1 MITHAHKHP
10 LGERASV
17 LLSSVFGP
25 YAQNDDYGSRKINPM
40 ELYQNQVTRVQGVFS
55 LRMFHRSFGLMM
67 IQSNIDAPCTLLD
80 FPSLDRFVQEIEHNR
95 YDIVGI
101 SGIIPN
107 AGKVKKMCEL
117 VRVHLPEAT
126 IVVGGHISNKED
138 LSDIVDADHIVKGE
152 GIRWFRRFLGQKE
165 NEPIRHPL
173 VYSAQGSRIMGL
185 PLQGEHKHGNTAAM
199 LIPSVGCPMG
209 CNFCST
215 SSLFGGKGHFINFY
229 ETGDALFSIM
239 CDIEAKMDVSSFFV
253 LDENFLLHRKRA
265 LRLLELMTSNQKS
278 WSLYVFSSARV
289 LRSYTIEQLVGMG
302 VSWIW
307 MGLEGKKSE
316 YRKLRGVDT
325 LALVRDLKS
334 HGIRVLGSSI
344 IGLEDHTPENM
355 DQIIEDA
362 VRHNSDFHQFM
373 LYTPV
378 PGTPLYDQHRKNGTL
393 LSETAFS
400 MADAHGQYRFNYRH
414 PHISQGREE
423 KFLLKAFLRDF
434 EVNGPSLARLIRTLL
449 TGWQHYKSHSDRRI
463 RRRFER
469 EVSPLRS
476 TYAGAVWAMKK
487 HYRKHRRLSKKMTSL
502 LRDIYREFGLLP
514 RIAAP
519 FIGRFLQFTMRKET
533 KRLANGWTYE
543 PKTFYEKN
551 PAALALENTA
561 SKIATRPVSKG
572 YLPAPAFAYARLHQN
587 TLKKE

>member
-80 FPSLDRFVQEIEHNR
+80 FPSLDRFVREIKHNR

-126 IVVGGHISNKED
+126 IVVGGHISNKVD

-173 VYSAQGSRIMGL
+173 AYSAQGSRIMGL
-185 PLQGEHKHGNTAAM
+185 ALQGEHKHGNTAAM

-229 ETGDALFSIM
+229 ETYTLNL
-239 CDIEAKMDVSSFFV
+239 K
-253 LDENFLLHRKRA
+253 LH
-265 LRLLELMTSNQKS
+265 
-278 WSLYVFSSARV
+278 
-289 LRSYTIEQLVGMG
+289 
-302 VSWIW
+302 
-307 MGLEGKKSE
+307 
-316 YRKLRGVDT
+316 
-325 LALVRDLKS
+325 
-334 HGIRVLGSSI
+334 
-344 IGLEDHTPENM
+344 
-355 DQIIEDA
+355 
-362 VRHNSDFHQFM
+362 
-373 LYTPV
+373 
-378 PGTPLYDQHRKNGTL
+378 
-393 LSETAFS
+393 
-400 MADAHGQYRFNYRH
+400 
-414 PHISQGREE
+414 
-423 KFLLKAFLRDF
+423 
-434 EVNGPSLARLIRTLL
+434 
-449 TGWQHYKSHSDRRI
+449 
-463 RRRFER
+463 
-469 EVSPLRS
+469 
-476 TYAGAVWAMKK
+476 
-487 HYRKHRRLSKKMTSL
+487 
-502 LRDIYREFGLLP
+502 
-514 RIAAP
+514 
-519 FIGRFLQFTMRKET
+519 
-533 KRLANGWTYE
+533 
-543 PKTFYEKN
+543 
-551 PAALALENTA
+551 
-561 SKIATRPVSKG
+561 
-572 YLPAPAFAYARLHQN
+572 
-587 TLKKE
+587 